1 MNKLEGLTAS
11 DGSAVGPLFIR
22 EQSSYETSSKQVS
35 LDEVP
40 QEIQHYQR
48 ALKAYEHELE
58 QLLIKLRGTASEI
71 IKSQSLILQDEQIKG
86 EIINSIRTNVVSA
99 SYAIDQVYELY
110 IGRLRDSAS
119 NLFRQRIIDLITI
132 KDRLVK
138 LAAAYSEHSKSDEQA
153 DTKLEIPVSI
163 DSTPQIRG
171 CIMVARDL
179 SPTEVVQ
186 LSESK
191 VMGIVL
197 EKGGLT
203 AHAAI
208 VAQSLNI
215 PCLVQIGTQ
224 IQHISSGRIGIIDG
238 EEGVL
243 LVDPSPETIRE
254 YKTKISDAQVAKKK
268 IKPSRLP
275 AITKDGERVQVHA
288 NIEFIQEL
296 PMASSYR
303 A

>member
-1 MNKLEGLTAS
+1 
-11 DGSAVGPLFIR
+11 
-22 EQSSYETSSKQVS
+22 
-35 LDEVP
+35 
-40 QEIQHYQR
+40 
-48 ALKAYEHELE
+48 
-58 QLLIKLRGTASEI
+58 
-71 IKSQSLILQDEQIKG
+71 
-86 EIINSIRTNVVSA
+86 
-99 SYAIDQVYELY
+99 
-110 IGRLRDSAS
+110 
-119 NLFRQRIIDLITI
+119 
-132 KDRLVK
+132 
-138 LAAAYSEHSKSDEQA
+138 
-153 DTKLEIPVSI
+153 
-163 DSTPQIRG
+163 
-171 CIMVARDL
+171 MVARDL

-224 IQHISSGRIGIIDG
+224 IQDISSGSIGIIDG

-243 LVDPSPETIRE
+243 LVDPSPEAIQE

-275 AITKDGERVQVHA
+275 AVTKDGERVQVHA

-303 A
+303 AEGIGLVRTEGWLPRD